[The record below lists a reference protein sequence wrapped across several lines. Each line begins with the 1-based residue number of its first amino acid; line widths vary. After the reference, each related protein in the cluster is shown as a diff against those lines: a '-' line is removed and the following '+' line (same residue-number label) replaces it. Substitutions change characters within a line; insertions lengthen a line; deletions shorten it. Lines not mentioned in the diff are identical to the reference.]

1 MILYEIKD
9 KENVIAYFRSRQRA
23 EEYCQHF
30 EDLEMNEIQIMYDA
44 IDVFRGDDIIR

>member
-9 KENVIAYFRSRQRA
+9 KENVIAYFKSRKRA

-30 EDLEMNEIQIMYDA
+30 KDLDIQIMYDA
-44 IDVFRGDDIIR
+44 IDVFKEDDIIR